1 VVEAAEATRAAG
13 LRPTRRG
20 SPLSWDSTARLHPGA
35 GLGVVPDPG
44 EVVEVTHEMAGIWP
58 WHRLRDEPEVVDT
71 GRPPLEPALAHW
83 MDDGM
88 YARWVLNELVDLG
101 VLVATA
107 RRVLR
112 PESLAR
118 IAESFA
124 LCGHP
129 LPVEELV
136 R

>member
-1 VVEAAEATRAAG
+1 
-13 LRPTRRG
+13 
-20 SPLSWDSTARLHPGA
+20 
-35 GLGVVPDPG
+35 
-44 EVVEVTHEMAGIWP
+44 VVEVTHEMAGIWP